1 MYNANK
7 IEEADTQTGVFK
19 PRTNVPSS
27 WETPPSNGSKTTGA
41 NTPNGLLASNGNV
54 SQDGEN
60 VNNNSAE
67 NQKLSLKDEDEIE
80 DEYIK

>member
-7 IEEADTQTGVFK
+7 IEEADIQTGVFK

-27 WETPPSNGSKTTGA
+27 RETPPSRGSKAMGA
-41 NTPNGLLASNGNV
+41 NVPYGLLVSDENV

-60 VNNNSAE
+60 VNENSEGTYEFFMPDLPA
-67 NQKLSLKDEDEIE
+67 
-80 DEYIK
+80 